1 MPNLSFTKIYPEYKD
16 KMYDGR
22 TYDTPEYLLYR
33 YLILEEKTLAR
44 LPRVRTLLSAPDT
57 FYAKDILEEQSKGGI
72 INGLCQGGLI
82 TETGNK
88 IKYYLDISD
97 KNAIIGYSKEW
108 KLAIPKER
116 MVFAYN
122 RIRNAILE
130 II

>member
-1 MPNLSFTKIYPEYKD
+1 MPNLSFTKIFPEYRD

-22 TYDTPEYLLYR
+22 TYDSPEYILYR

-44 LPRVRTLLSAPDT
+44 LPRVKALLSAPDT
-57 FYAKDILEEQSKGGI
+57 FYAKDILKEQSRGGI

-82 TETGNK
+82 TETGK
-88 IKYYLDISD
+88 KVKYYLDISD
-97 KNAIIGYSKEW
+97 KTAIIGYSKEW
-108 KLAIPKER
+108 KLTMSKDRLI
-116 MVFAYN
+116 FAYN

>member
-1 MPNLSFTKIYPEYKD
+1 MPNLSFTKIFPEYKD
-16 KMYDGR
+16 RVYEGS
-22 TYDTPEYLLYR
+22 TYDSPEYILYR

-44 LPRVRTLLSAPDT
+44 LPRVKALLSAPNT

-82 TETGNK
+82 TETGK
-88 IKYYLDISD
+88 KVKYYIDISD
-97 KNAIIGYSKEW
+97 KNAIISYSKEW

-116 MVFAYN
+116 MERAYN